1 MHADPGAAL
10 LDTIH
15 ESLREMISGMMGAMT
30 GRSSPAP
37 HVSLMALGGTDAYAL
52 ELIQIL
58 NAVFGLDLPSD
69 TVLRSPTPDSLARS
83 IETAWFDADGNAEE
97 LAERLLALAD
107 DE

>member
-1 MHADPGAAL
+1 MHADPGAVL

-15 ESLREMISGMMGAMT
+15 ESLRDLIAGMMGAMT
-30 GRSSPAP
+30 GRSAPAP
-37 HVSLMALGGTDAYAL
+37 HVSFMALGGTDAYAF

-69 TVLRSPTPDSLARS
+69 TVLRSPTPDALARC
-83 IETAWFDADGNAEE
+83 IETAWFEGDGTVEQ
-97 LAERLLALAD
+97 LVERLMALAD

>member
-15 ESLREMISGMMGAMT
+15 ESLRDLLAGMMGAMT

-37 HVSLMALGGTDAYAL
+37 HVSFMALGGSDAQAL
-52 ELIQIL
+52 ELIQIV
-58 NAVFGLDLPSD
+58 NTVFGLDLPSD
-69 TVLRSPTPDSLARS
+69 AVLRSPTPDALARS
-83 IETAWFDADGNAEE
+83 IETAWFDGGGGVEE
-97 LAERLLALAD
+97 LVERLRALTD